1 MEETVFL
8 RELNKYK
15 VVRRDDFHR
24 VRFNRRELGRLT
36 GEAPPSAAST
46 PAASSLRAEPVAEH
60 VGESSTSV
68 CVLDSV

>member
-1 MEETVFL
+1 MEEPVFL

-36 GEAPPSAAST
+36 GETPPAASST

-60 VGESSTSV
+60 VGELASRIY
-68 CVLDSV
+68 CMC